1 MFPASV
7 FHCIY
12 LLPPDPQYF
21 LFFISLHLSVSS
33 STTSISSKYDPE
45 LLKADLAVSKE
56 RVRRLKQEL
65 AQINSEIS
73 FTQRGVAT
81 LYEWVPQI
89 EFFSKCS
96 N

>member
-1 MFPASV
+1 MISLDQEIKGLSSFLT
-7 FHCIY
+7 
-12 LLPPDPQYF
+12 LLDSFSNAYI
-21 LFFISLHLSVSS
+21 LFFPFLPVSS

-81 LYEWVPQI
+81 LYE
-89 EFFSKCS
+89 
-96 N
+96 

>member
-1 MFPASV
+1 MLNSRSSEF
-7 FHCIY
+7 IT
-12 LLPPDPQYF
+12 F
-21 LFFISLHLSVSS
+21 LSLSLSAVCS

-81 LYEWVPQI
+81 LYE
-89 EFFSKCS
+89 
-96 N
+96 

>member
-1 MFPASV
+1 MAANNNLNVKFTLIR
-7 FHCIY
+7 IY
-12 LLPPDPQYF
+12 HLP
-21 LFFISLHLSVSS
+21 LSSSAVCS

-81 LYEWVPQI
+81 LYE
-89 EFFSKCS
+89 
-96 N
+96 